1 MGYDD
6 RLALSFITAFLFTP
20 FGSVGYLYMLFL
32 IFYEAFFAFTYAD
45 PYSLSERFVVITV
58 SVLGRVLGEIIWP
71 FLVTLGAG
79 HALM

>member
-6 RLALSFITAFLFTP
+6 RLAISFITAFLFTP
-20 FGSVGYLYMLFL
+20 FGGVGYLYMLFL
-32 IFYEAFFAFTYAD
+32 ILYEGFFAFTYTD

-71 FLVTLGAG
+71 FLVTFGAG
-79 HALM
+79 DPLV